1 MPNWSRN
8 RITLYENYEL
18 DSTDFYKNKEG
29 KHAITDIYE
38 QFVKD
43 ITVVN
48 KEGEEYY
55 NLMEVMPT
63 PEILTQVHASSPP
76 YLVRDRKTGEFLK
89 QSIDTPNR
97 GKRTCSIAPIL
108 IQSLRK

>member
-8 RITLYENYEL
+8 RITMYENYEL

-48 KEGEEYY
+48 EEGKEYY
-55 NLMEVMPT
+55 NLMEVNPT
-63 PEILTQVHASSPP
+63 PEILSMVHASSPP
-76 YLVRDRKTGEFLK
+76 Y
-89 QSIDTPNR
+89 
-97 GKRTCSIAPIL
+97 IL
-108 IQSLRK
+108 PVLWQVERNCQVPHVLASSRCHC